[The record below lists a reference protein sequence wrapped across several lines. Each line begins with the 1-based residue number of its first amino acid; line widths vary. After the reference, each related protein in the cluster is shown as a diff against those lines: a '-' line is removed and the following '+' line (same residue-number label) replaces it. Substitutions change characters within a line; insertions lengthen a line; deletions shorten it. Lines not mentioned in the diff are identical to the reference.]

1 MAFKFEDQIEDDLPD
16 AIGNCLRAFNDIP
29 TWTKAKNEM
38 FDAFLTLAHREKYL
52 EFRGDF
58 RDYHLQR
65 KGQHCLY
72 VVPVDQR
79 GALQV
84 FAGKK
89 VRLICG
95 GKWNAREGRIF
106 HAKVIG

>member
-1 MAFKFEDQIEDDLPD
+1 MAFKLADQLEDNLQD
-16 AIGNCLRAFNDIP
+16 AIGKCLRAFNEIP

-38 FDAFLTLAHREKYL
+38 FEDFLKLAKREKYL

-72 VVPVDQR
+72 VVPLNQR

-84 FAGKK
+84 YAGKK

-106 HAKVIG
+106 HAQVIS